1 MSTTIDNKVVEMR
14 FDNRDFER
22 NAETSM
28 STLEKL
34 KQSLKLKGAADGFQ
48 EVDSAAK
55 KISFAGLTNAVD
67 TVGLKFNAM
76 YTIADQAL
84 RNITNSAMAAGKRI
98 ASALTIAPIKTGL
111 QEYETQIGAVQTI
124 LANTESKGSTLND
137 VNKALDELNTYAD
150 KTIYNFTEMTRNIG
164 TFTAAGVDLD
174 TSVKSIQG
182 IANLAAVSGSTSQ
195 QASTAMYQLS
205 QALAAGKVS
214 LMDWN
219 SVVNAG
225 MGGQVFQDAL
235 KRTAKAMG
243 KDVDG
248 MIQKYGSFR
257 ESLTQG
263 EWLTADV
270 LTKTLEQ
277 FTMAAE
283 EGSEQWEKYKKSLMS
298 EGYTEKQA
306 TEILKMANTATDA
319 ATKVKTFTQLWDTL
333 QETAQSGWTQTWEI
347 LFGDFEEAK
356 EFFSNLYNTFA
367 PMIET
372 MSKARNDLL
381 EGWSKEGGR
390 TMVIDSLFNIIEG
403 IGSIVKPIKEAFRDI
418 FPPMTVDQLV
428 KFTEGLKSLTERLK
442 ISEDTSDKLKRTFKG
457 LFAILDIGKQL
468 LGAVFKAIKPLFGG
482 VGDLSGGILDLT
494 ARFGDW
500 LVKLDESIKS
510 SGVFVKIA
518 DGIATAIKFVT
529 KVVKGLLTL
538 LKDKILTPGW
548 ELFHSFLE
556 AFHERL
562 GSVGE
567 AVGAVRESISNSFD
581 SMGDALSS
589 SSFFKLFQGLWKG
602 VATISSAIVKVIS
615 ELGRGVINLFSG
627 ADFGSFVDILN
638 AIISGGIGVGIAKF
652 LNSTVKTLESFGDI
666 ASGVVD
672 VFDGVRGSIEAYQT
686 QLKAGTLLKI
696 ASAIGILALAL
707 VVIAS
712 IDSEKLFGAIAAIS
726 ALFFVLT
733 NTITSLGKTMAGSS
747 GIKGLVKDLANMKA
761 LASIMVTVSLAI
773 LILSAAVKQLGSLDF
788 DELVKG
794 LVGVAALMAIVIGS
808 MKILGQGNNAVI
820 KGATQMVIFAAAIKI
835 LASAVEDLGYL
846 DFATL
851 TKGLLGVGVLLAE
864 VSLFMNTA
872 KFSGKAIT
880 TATGIVIL
888 AAGIKILASA
898 CDDFGRMDWGSIGKG
913 LASIAILL
921 AELIIFTNLTGK
933 AKHVVSTGVALI
945 AIAAAMKIFVSAAE
959 DIAEMSWGDIAKGL
973 VALAGSL
980 TAITLALRLMPKNM
994 VSMGVGFIALS
1005 TSLLILA
1012 TVLANLGGMSWE
1024 GIAKGLISLGGSMLI
1039 LAVGLHAMKGT
1050 LSGSAALIVATI
1062 ALGGLVPVLSIL
1074 GAMSWGSIAK
1084 GLLSIAGT
1092 FAVIGIA
1099 GKLLTPVIP
1108 SILALSGAL
1117 VLLGVG
1123 MVAFGAGVTALG
1135 IGLATLATAIA
1146 AWEATLAAFIA
1157 GIVGLVSAVIV
1168 GILKGL
1174 GEGIIAFCQVIIDG
1188 IPAIAK
1194 AIKVLVL
1201 AVCDVLVECV
1211 PAIVKTVL
1219 ALVAALLKSLADYAP
1234 QIIASLFD
1242 FLIGILNGIA
1252 DHLPELIKAALNIL
1266 GRFFE
1271 GVINAL
1277 GSIDYGTMI
1286 DGILAI
1292 GLLAGLMAAL
1302 SAVAGMIPG
1311 AMVGVLGMGLVIA
1324 ELALVLAAIGAFAQI
1339 PGLSW
1344 LVEEGGDFLKKVG
1357 NAIGGFIGGIAGG
1370 IAEGISSALPQIGSD
1385 LAAFMQNAQP
1395 FIDGASMIDSSV
1407 MDGVKTLVGVLIALT
1422 GANIFEKLTSW
1433 MTGGSALAQF
1443 GQELALFGPSMKQY
1457 ADSVADIDAS
1467 AVQASANAAKALAE
1481 MTSTIPNSGG
1491 VASWFAGENSISQ
1504 FGTELI
1510 SLGEGLKGF
1519 SDSIVGVNPEAIT
1532 ATANAA
1538 KAIAD
1543 MTSIIPN
1550 SGGVASW
1557 FAGDNSIA
1565 KFGNEL
1571 ILLGEGL
1578 RGFALTTIGIAPDS
1592 IIGTAN
1598 AAKALADMTNYIPN
1612 SGGVAAWF
1620 AGENSIA
1627 SFSEDL
1633 VRLGQGLAMF
1643 SIWTASIN
1651 TEHLAATA
1659 TAAKALADMTN
1670 HIPNSGGVASWFAG
1684 ENSVANFSSEL
1695 VTLGQGLA
1703 GFAISTMGID
1713 PSSLAATATAAQ
1725 ALAEMTNH
1733 IPNSGGVVS
1742 WFAGDNSISKF
1753 GNELISLGAG
1763 IKGFA
1768 MATAGIAPDGLTA
1781 AATAAK
1787 SLAEMSSYIPNEGGV
1802 VSWFAGESSIANF
1815 ADKLPVLG
1823 EGLKGFSTSIEGI
1836 NPENVTAAA
1845 GAAKALAE
1853 MTAVIPTEGGVKAWF
1868 TGKTS
1873 IANFAN
1879 KLPTL
1884 GEGLKGFSD
1893 SVEGISPEN
1902 TTAAASAAKSLGE
1915 MTAVIPKNTDKLGD
1929 FGDNLVAFGD
1939 DLKSYFDNTQG
1950 ITSESI
1956 AATKN
1961 AVDSLKD
1968 ISTLN
1973 AGNIKSTAKAIDDI
1987 ADTLKNLSRI
1997 PKDSTAKFTKAM
2009 EELGKTSGDGLVDAL
2024 NDIKDD
2030 TKKAGDNAMTS
2041 FADGIKKAVSK
2052 AESACKGV
2060 IDACAKALSGSKKS
2074 FSSAGADV
2082 VAGFASGIS
2091 ANTYKAEAKAKAMA
2105 KAAALAAEKAL
2116 GIESPSKV
2124 FYGIG
2129 EYSGMGFINALDRY
2143 ADISYKSGET
2153 MAESAKSG
2161 LSRAI
2166 AKIKDIISGDVD
2178 VNPTI
2183 RPVLDLSGVRTEAR
2197 GIASIL
2203 GAGASVGVMA
2213 NVGAISTM
2221 MNRRN
2226 QNGGNSDIVSAIDKL
2241 RKDFNG
2247 AERGSTYNIN
2257 GVTYDDGSNIADAV
2271 RTIVRAAKVERRK

>member
-1 MSTTIDNKVVEMR
+1 MSTTIDNRVVEMR

-34 KQSLKLKGAADGFQ
+34 KQSLRLKGATDGFQ

-55 KISFAGLTNAVD
+55 RISFAGLTNAVE

-76 YTIADQAL
+76 YSIADQAL

-98 ASALTIAPIKTGL
+98 VNALTIDPIKTGL

-124 LANTESKGSTLND
+124 LANTESKGSTLDD

-150 KTIYNFTEMTRNIG
+150 KTIYNFTQMTRNIG

-225 MGGQVFQDAL
+225 MGGQVFQEAL

-248 MIQKYGSFR
+248 MIKKYGSFR

-263 EWLTADV
+263 QWLTADV

-283 EGSEQWEKYKKSLMS
+283 EGSKEWENYKKSLMS

-367 PMIET
+367 PMIDA

-418 FPPMTVDQLV
+418 FPPMTVDQLI
-428 KFTEGLKSLTERLK
+428 KFTEGLKSLTEKLK

-468 LGAVFKAIKPLFGG
+468 LGAVFKAIKPIFGG
-482 VGDLSGGILDLT
+482 VGDLSGGLLDLT

-500 LVKLDESIKS
+500 LVKVDESIKS
-510 SGVFVKIA
+510 SGIFVKIA
-518 DGIATAIKFVT
+518 DGIATAIKFIT

-538 LKDKILTPGW
+538 LRDKILTPGW

-562 GSVGE
+562 GNVSE
-567 AVGAVRESISNSFD
+567 AVGAVRDAISKSFD

-589 SSFFKLFQGLWKG
+589 STFFKLFQGLWKG
-602 VATISSAIVKVIS
+602 IVNISLAIAKALG
-615 ELGRGVINLFSG
+615 ELGKGVINLFSG
-627 ADFGSFVDILN
+627 GGFSGILDILN
-638 AIISGGIGVGIAKF
+638 AIISGGIGVGVMKF
-652 LNSTVKTLESFGDI
+652 LKSTTETIESFSDI
-666 ASGVVD
+666 AGGFVD
-672 VFDGVRGSIEAYQT
+672 VLDGVRGCFEAYQT
-686 QLKAGTLLKI
+686 QLKAGTLMKI
-696 ASAIGILALAL
+696 ASAIAILTIAL
-707 VVIAS
+707 VILAS
-712 IDSEKLFGAIAAIS
+712 IDSEKLLGAIAAIS
-726 ALFFVLT
+726 TLFAELMYSMSVFTKIAGPMKGV
-733 NTITSLGKTMAGSS
+733 AGSIAS
-747 GIKGLVKDLANMKA
+747 MIGISIAVLILASALKKIADLDLGGLIKGL
-761 LASIMVTVSLAI
+761 I
-773 LILSAAVKQLGSLDF
+773 
-788 DELVKG
+788 
-794 LVGVAALMAIVIGS
+794 GVAGLMAIVISS
-808 MKILGQGNNAVI
+808 MWVLGQVDTKAV
-820 KGATQMVIFAAAIKI
+820 KGAVQMVIFAAAIKI

-851 TKGLLGVGVLLAE
+851 VKGLAGVGILLAE
-864 VSLFMNTA
+864 VAIFLNTA
-872 KFSGKAIT
+872 QFSGKSIL

-898 CDDFGRMDWGSIGKG
+898 CEDFGRMDWGSISKG
-913 LASIAILL
+913 LTSIAILL
-921 AELIIFTNLTGK
+921 AEIVIFTKLTGN
-933 AKHVVSTGVALI
+933 AQHVVSTGVALI
-945 AIAAAMKIFVSAAE
+945 AIAAAMKIFASAAE

-973 VALAGSL
+973 VALAVSL
-980 TAITLALRLMPKNM
+980 AAITLALRFMPTNM
-994 VSMGVGFIALS
+994 ISMGIGFIALS
-1005 TSLLILA
+1005 ASLLILSTA
-1012 TVLANLGGMSWE
+1012 LTKLGGMTWGE
-1024 GIAKGLISLGGSMLI
+1024 VAKGLISLGGSMLI
-1039 LAVGLHAMKGT
+1039 LAVGLHAMNGT
-1050 LSGSAALIVATI
+1050 LAGSAALIVAVA
-1062 ALGGLVPVLSIL
+1062 ALTVLVPVLSIL

-1084 GLLSIAGT
+1084 GLISIAAS
-1092 FAVIGIA
+1092 FAIIGLA
-1099 GKLLTPVIP
+1099 AYVLQPVIP
-1108 SILALSGAL
+1108 AILALAAAFAL
-1117 VLLGVG
+1117 VGVA
-1123 MVAFGAGVTALG
+1123 MLAFGAGIAAVG
-1135 IGLATLATAIA
+1135 IGLTAFATGIA
-1146 AWEATLAAFIA
+1146 AWEATLAAFVA
-1157 GIVGLVSAVIV
+1157 GVVGLIVAVF
-1168 GILKGL
+1168 KGV
-1174 GEGIIAFCQVIIDG
+1174 GEGIIVLCQIIIDG
-1188 IPAIAK
+1188 IPAIAE
-1194 AIKVLVL
+1194 AIKVVVL
-1201 AVCDVLVECV
+1201 AVCDVLIECV
-1211 PAIVKTVL
+1211 PALIKTGL
-1219 ALVAALLKSLADYAP
+1219 SLLTALLSALAEYAP
-1234 QIIASLFD
+1234 QIIDSLFD
-1242 FLIGILNGIA
+1242 FVIGLLKGLA
-1252 DHLPELIKAALNIL
+1252 DRLPELIQAGVDVIRA
-1266 GRFFE
+1266 FFE
-1271 GVINAL
+1271 GVLGAL
-1277 GSIDYGTMI
+1277 SGSMGLSSIIDTLGAVALMT
-1286 DGILAI
+1286 
-1292 GLLAGLMAAL
+1292 GLMFAL

-1311 AMVGVLGMGLVIA
+1311 ALVGVLGMGLVIA
-1324 ELALVLAAIGAFAQI
+1324 ELAIVLAAIGALAQI

-1344 LVEEGGDFLKKVG
+1344 LIEEGGDFLKNVG

-1370 IAEGISSALPQIGSD
+1370 IAEGISSALPRIGSD
-1385 LAAFMQNAQP
+1385 LAEFMQNAQP
-1395 FIDGASMIDSSV
+1395 FIEGAGLIDSSV

-1443 GQELALFGPSMKQY
+1443 GEELADFGPSMKQY

-1467 AVQASANAAKALAE
+1467 SVQASANAAKALAE
-1481 MTSTIPNSGG
+1481 MTSVIPNSGG

-1504 FGTELI
+1504 FGDELI
-1510 SLGEGLKGF
+1510 SLGTGLKGF
-1519 SDSIVGVNPEAIT
+1519 SDAIVGVNPDAVI

-1538 KAIAD
+1538 KAVAD
-1543 MTSIIPN
+1543 MTAVIPN

-1557 FAGDNSIA
+1557 FAGENSIA
-1565 KFGNEL
+1565 QFGDEL
-1571 ILLGEGL
+1571 ISLGTGL
-1578 RGFALTTIGIAPDS
+1578 RGFALTTAGITPDS
-1592 IIGTAN
+1592 IIATAN
-1598 AAKALADMTNYIPN
+1598 AAKALAEMTNCIPN

-1627 SFSEDL
+1627 TFSSEL
-1633 VRLGQGLAMF
+1633 VSLGQGLRMF
-1643 SIWTASIN
+1643 SLWTADIN
-1651 TEHLAATA
+1651 TESMIATA
-1659 TAAKALADMTN
+1659 NAAKVLAEMTN
-1670 HIPNSGGVASWFAG
+1670 YIPNSGGVAAWFAG

-1695 VTLGQGLA
+1695 VTLGQGLR
-1703 GFAISTMGID
+1703 GFALATIGID
-1713 PSSLAATATAAQ
+1713 PTSLTATATAAQ
-1725 ALAEMTNH
+1725 AIAEMTNH
-1733 IPNSGGVVS
+1733 IPNSGGIVS

-1753 GNELISLGAG
+1753 GSELISLGMG

-1768 MATAGIAPDGLTA
+1768 TATVGIAPDGLTT

-1787 SLAEMSSYIPNEGGV
+1787 SLAEMTSYIPNEGGMKA
-1802 VSWFAGESSIANF
+1802 WFAGETSVAGF
-1815 ADKLPVLG
+1815 ATQLPILG
-1823 EGLKGFSTSIEGI
+1823 TGLKGFSVAIQGL
-1836 NPENVTAAA
+1836 NPDNVTAAA

-1853 MTAVIPTEGGVKAWF
+1853 MTAVIPKEGGIKAWF
-1868 TGKTS
+1868 TGETS
-1873 IANFAN
+1873 IANFAD

-1884 GEGLKGFSD
+1884 GEGLKGFSK
-1893 SVEGISPEN
+1893 SVSGINPEN

-1915 MTAVIPKNTDKLGD
+1915 MTSVIPKNTDKLGE

-1939 DLKSYFDNTQG
+1939 DLKSYFDNTNG
-1950 ITSESI
+1950 VTEESI
-1956 AATKN
+1956 AATKK
-1961 AVDSLKD
+1961 AVDSIKD
-1968 ISTLN
+1968 ISSVDS
-1973 AGNIKSTAKAIDDI
+1973 GSIKSTAKAIDDM
-1987 ADTLKNLSRI
+1987 ADTLKNLSKI
-1997 PKDSTAKFTKAM
+1997 PKDSTSKFTKAM
-2009 EELGKTSGDGLVDAL
+2009 EELGKVSGDGLVDAL
-2024 NDIKDD
+2024 TDVKDD
-2030 TKKAGDNAMTS
+2030 TKKAGESAMTS
-2041 FADGIKKAVSK
+2041 FADGIKKAISK
-2052 AESACKGV
+2052 VETACGKV
-2060 IDACAKALSGSKKS
+2060 IDACVEALTGSSKS

-2082 VAGFASGIS
+2082 VAGFAGGIS
-2091 ANTYKAEAKAKAMA
+2091 KNTYKAEAKAAAMA
-2105 KAAALAAEKAL
+2105 SAALKAAKEALDEH
-2116 GIESPSKV
+2116 SPSKK
-2124 FYGIG
+2124 FYTIG
-2129 EYSGMGFINALDRY
+2129 DNAGLGFINALDRY

-2153 MAESAKSG
+2153 MANSAKSG
-2161 LSRAI
+2161 LSKAI

-2183 RPVLDLSGVRTEAR
+2183 RPVLDLSGVRSEAR

-2221 MNRRN
+2221 MNRN
-2226 QNGGNSDIVSAIDKL
+2226 GQNGANEDVVAAINKL
-2241 RKDFNG
+2241 RKDVNG
-2247 AERGSTYNIN
+2247 AEMGATYNIN

-2271 RTIVRAAKVERRK
+2271 RTIVRAAKVERRT